1 MATIVRFR
9 YMFDTPCARSWALD
23 VKPFHRNLSLL
34 IQHRLAQF
42 GVTIWPTNR
51 SLNNMPQSAQA
62 VAELVDRFFLT
73 SRTDE
78 RGIITE
84 VNALFCETSGY
95 GREELIGRPHNI
107 IRSGVHS
114 KEFFRDM
121 WAMLRQGEAWH
132 GEVCN
137 RAKNGQLYWV
147 DSFIVPVFDDTGR
160 RGYFSLRYDIT
171 SLKQIQATVDGQN
184 NLIEKKRQRLA
195 EIAFMLAH
203 DLRAP
208 LANILGITEALQNGT
223 LNAEQSARMIQAI
236 RTEAERSDVILHR
249 MMQNAVESGAL
260 GPV

>member
-1 MATIVRFR
+1 
-9 YMFDTPCARSWALD
+9 
-23 VKPFHRNLSLL
+23 
-34 IQHRLAQF
+34 
-42 GVTIWPTNR
+42 
-51 SLNNMPQSAQA
+51 
-62 VAELVDRFFLT
+62 
-73 SRTDE
+73 
-78 RGIITE
+78 

-114 KEFFRDM
+114 KEFFSGYVGN
-121 WAMLRQGEAWH
+121 AQ
-132 GEVCN
+132 
-137 RAKNGQLYWV
+137 
-147 DSFIVPVFDDTGR
+147 TR
-160 RGYFSLRYDIT
+160 RSLARRSLQPRKETASSIGSIHSSCRFSTIPAVAAIFRCVYDIT